1 MDLFD
6 VIRACFRR
14 WYVLLPLLLITVW
27 YSHQVYTEVRPV
39 YYSQAVIGL
48 SPPSF
53 RVDQAVAG
61 QPVPRNGLLDIGG
74 APLLANMTALGLKQP
89 AVVDRVV
96 AAGGNPDFS
105 ARLFPVPET
114 APPIPLVM
122 IEQTA
127 PDPASTIRTLE
138 LVTAEMN
145 TTLESIQ
152 KQARVPE
159 NMMVE
164 SFVVSPPSTPMAA
177 MPSRT
182 RSTITV
188 FVAGLGVSVV
198 MTVLSDILLLR
209 RKKRRAEVRSIAPV
223 EEAAAGPEPI
233 PTGDDQREPTAG
245 RRDWVSVDEGT
256 ADVR

>member
-6 VIRACFRR
+6 VIRSCFRR
-14 WYVLLPLLLITVW
+14 WYVLLPLLLVTTW
-27 YSHQVYTEVRPV
+27 YSHQVYTAVQPV

-74 APLLANMTALGLKQP
+74 APLLANMAALGLKQP

-96 AAGGNPDFS
+96 AAGGMPDFS

-127 PDPASTIRTLE
+127 PDPATASKTLE
-138 LVTAEMN
+138 LVTTELDA
-145 TTLESIQ
+145 TLESIQ
-152 KQARVPE
+152 QQARVPE

-164 SFVVSPPSTPMAA
+164 SFVVSPPSTPIAA
-177 MPSRT
+177 VPSRT

-188 FVAGLGVSVV
+188 FVAGLGASIIV
-198 MTVLSDILLLR
+198 TVLSDILLMR
-209 RKKRRAEVRSIAPV
+209 RKKRAQARPAAPIEPERTASPKPV
-223 EEAAAGPEPI
+223 PEDKFPTSAA
-233 PTGDDQREPTAG
+233 D
-245 RRDWVSVDEGT
+245 RDHAVAVDEGA
-256 ADVR
+256 ADAR